1 MQSEPAPGKRLGPTR
16 KFRLVD
22 DPDESWREFGR
33 SEPYFGVLSTDRYR
47 AANLDETALK
57 EFFASG
63 DAHIA
68 RVFDII
74 ARHMDVSKPAGDAL
88 DFGCGVGRLV
98 LPLAGRFRAV
108 VGIDISDAYIAE
120 ATRNRDKSGLG
131 NVEFAETLSALA
143 KGRQFDLVHSYIV
156 FNHIPWMRGKIIIRD
171 LFSLLRPG
179 GVLAVHVLHRRQA
192 GMLRRAVSW
201 ARRNFAPVH
210 WLINLG
216 RGRHA
221 FEPLM
226 QGNEYPLDEVLPFL
240 HAQGARGFH
249 VEIEPT
255 PDGDL
260 CAFLFCTKGES
271 AGS

>member
-1 MQSEPAPGKRLGPTR
+1 MRSEQATGETPRR

-33 SEPYFGVLSTDRYR
+33 SDPYFGVLSTDRYR
-47 AANLDETALK
+47 AANLDEAALK

-68 RVFDII
+68 RVLDII
-74 ARHMDVSKPAGDAL
+74 ACHLNVPTPAGDAL

-98 LPLAGRFRAV
+98 LPLARRFHSV

-120 ATRNRDKSGLG
+120 AMRNRDRNGLNNIEFFG
-131 NVEFAETLSALA
+131 NLSPFQSN
-143 KGRQFDLVHSYIV
+143 GRQFDLVHSYIV
-156 FNHIPWMRGKIIIRD
+156 FNHIPWERGKTIIGD
-171 LFSLLRPG
+171 LFALLRPG

-192 GMLRRAVSW
+192 GPIRRAVSW
-201 ARRNFAPVH
+201 ARRNFAPLH

-216 RGRHA
+216 RGRRA

-226 QGNEYPLDEVLPFL
+226 QGNEYPLDTVLPFL
-240 HAQGARGFH
+240 HGLGAQGFH

-255 PDGDL
+255 QDGDL
-260 CAFLFCTKGES
+260 CAFIFCAKAES
-271 AGS
+271 TGP